1 MKKKEKK
8 SELEFVS
15 LASHQLRT
23 PLTIMKG
30 YLSML
35 LEGEFGAINNK
46 KQKAAIAAV
55 YSANERLVRLVEN
68 LLNFAQLEKKKINKT
83 NFNFSLMMKE
93 VIKEMKPQ
101 AKWDNLAL
109 QLVMP
114 TKKIFIKADELML
127 RQVLINLLDN
137 AIKYTKSGKVKVV
150 VSMKNKKLLISV
162 IDTGPGT
169 DPKNLKK
176 IFEKFERRKVQ
187 DANDE
192 GFGLGLYAC
201 RIIIEVHN
209 GKIWAQTRGK
219 GFGFKVNI
227 EIPIK

>member
-35 LEGEFGAINNK
+35 LKGEFGALTNK
-46 KQKAAIAAV
+46 KQEAAIASV
-55 YSANERLVRLVEN
+55 YSANERLARLVDN
-68 LLNFAQLEKKKINKT
+68 LLNFTQLEKKKINKT
-83 NFNFSLMMKE
+83 NFNFSLMIQE
-93 VIKEMKPQ
+93 VITEMKSQ
-101 AKWDNLAL
+101 AKWKNLTL

-114 TKKIFIKADELML
+114 SKKIIIKADELML

-137 AIKYTKSGKVKVV
+137 AIKYTKRGKVKVV
-150 VSMKNKKLLISV
+150 VSSKNNQLLISV

-169 DPKNLKK
+169 EPKNLKK

-201 RIIIEVHN
+201 RIIIEAHN
-209 GKIWAQTRGK
+209 GKIWAETKGK
-219 GFGFKVNI
+219 GFGLKVNI